1 MIPFQPRKLVMALA
15 AVLPSVAAVSAFAQ
29 EATAPVVA
37 SSAPATTAPATPG
50 TPAES
55 AASAESTKAAAA
67 TNVRNLSE
75 TRVTAKRLDAARNGL
90 SPDTGSSVYKFDTD
104 DIARLPMGDA
114 TPLNQVLLQAPGVV
128 QDSYGQL
135 HVRGDHSNL
144 QYRINGVIVPEP
156 ISGFGQM
163 LDTRFANQI
172 NVLTGALPAQYGYRT
187 AGIVDITTK
196 GASTD
201 EDGEPKA
208 FGGEI
213 GTVLGSNATHEVNAQ
228 IQGTKDRFSYYL
240 SGVFTENNLG
250 IENPTGNRNATHDHT
265 TQNKSF
271 GMLSYLLDN
280 DSRVSFM
287 FGTSN
292 SRFQIPTRTG
302 LAPKFT
308 LGGVVPPASEAL
320 NANQRE
326 KTDFQILTYQQK
338 VSPKLDY
345 QVSLFRRASRIDY
358 MPDPIG
364 DLVYNGVA
372 ADITRRNEAYGAQ
385 GDASYKLNDKHT
397 LRAGVFVQRERYVA
411 DNTASV
417 FAADSTG
424 AQTST
429 TPFTIVDNHSG
440 SGTTMGV
447 YLQDEWK
454 PTDKLT
460 VNYGA
465 RYDRVNTIVSEQQLS
480 PRLGLT
486 YDLTPRTRVH
496 AGYARYF
503 TPPPTEKFDTTSVQ
517 AFAGTT
523 NALPSDAN
531 TAVKSERSNYFDVGV
546 SHQLTPHL
554 TLGLDAYYRDV
565 RHLQDEGQFG
575 NALLYSAF
583 NYERGRIYGLEGSA
597 NYRNGNFGA
606 YLNLAVSRAQGKG
619 IETGQF
625 NFDADR
631 LAYINNHWVN
641 LDHDQRL
648 TASAGVSYRYSG
660 TTYTSDVLFGTG
672 LRNGF
677 ANTDH
682 LPAYWQMNVGAARDF
697 NLPTLGKFKTRLTV
711 LNIFDRSY
719 QLRDGTGIG
728 VGAPQFAP
736 RRTFLLSVSKPF

>member
-15 AVLPSVAAVSAFAQ
+15 AVLPSVASVSALAQ
-29 EATAPVVA
+29 QATPPA
-37 SSAPATTAPATPG
+37 STSATPTTTAPAAQPK
-50 TPAES
+50 P
-55 AASAESTKAAAA
+55 AA
-67 TNVRNLSE
+67 TNVRDLSE
-75 TRVTAKRLDAARNGL
+75 TRVTAKRLDAARNAL

-104 DIARLPMGDA
+104 DIARLPLGDA

-240 SGVFTENNLG
+240 SGVFMENNLG

-280 DSRVSFM
+280 DSRVGFM

-292 SRFQIPTRTG
+292 GRFQIPTRPG
-302 LAPKFT
+302 LTPQFT
-308 LGGVVPPASEAL
+308 LDGAVPPASEAL

-345 QVSLFRRASRIDY
+345 QVSVFRRASRIDY

-372 ADITRRNEAYGAQ
+372 ANIMRRNEAYGVQ
-385 GDASYKLNDKHT
+385 GDASYKLTDKHT

-417 FAADSTG
+417 FAADGSG

-531 TAVKSERSNYFDVGV
+531 TAVKSERSNYFDLGV

-583 NYERGRIYGLEGSA
+583 NYDRGRIYGLEGSA

-625 NFDADR
+625 NFDADE

-677 ANTDH
+677 ANTEH

>member
-37 SSAPATTAPATPG
+37 PATPVTTAPATPT
-50 TPAES
+50 TPATS
-55 AASAESTKAAAA
+55 AAPAASAKAASA
-67 TNVRNLSE
+67 TNVRDLSE

-144 QYRINGVIVPEP
+144 QYRINGVIIPEP

-240 SGVFTENNLG
+240 SGVFAENNLG

-287 FGTSN
+287 FGSSN
-292 SRFQIPTRTG
+292 SRFQIPTRPG

-345 QVSLFRRASRIDY
+345 QVSVFRRASRIDY

-372 ADITRRNEAYGAQ
+372 ADITRRNEAYGVQ
-385 GDASYKLNDKHT
+385 GDASYQLNDKHT
-397 LRAGVFVQRERYVA
+397 LRAGVFAQRERYVA

-417 FAADSTG
+417 FAADGAG

-517 AFAGTT
+517 AFSGTT

-531 TAVKSERSNYFDVGV
+531 TAVKSERSNYFDLGV

-625 NFDADR
+625 HFEADT

-672 LRNGF
+672 LRKGF

>member
-1 MIPFQPRKLVMALA
+1 MIPFQPRKLVVALA
-15 AVLPSVAAVSAFAQ
+15 AVLPSVASVSALAQ
-29 EATAPVVA
+29 EAPT
-37 SSAPATTAPATPG
+37 PATPTPPAAAPATPSA
-50 TPAES
+50 TPAKS
-55 AASAESTKAAAA
+55 ATPAA
-67 TNVRNLSE
+67 TSVRDLSE
-75 TRVTAKRLDAARNGL
+75 TRVTAKRLDAARNAL

-104 DIARLPMGDA
+104 DIARLPLGDA

-196 GASTD
+196 GAATD

-228 IQGTKDRFSYYL
+228 IHGTKDRFSYYL
-240 SGVFTENNLG
+240 SGVFAENNLG

-287 FGTSN
+287 FGSSN
-292 SRFQIPTRTG
+292 GRFQIPTRPG
-302 LAPKFT
+302 LDPKFT
-308 LGGVVPPASEAL
+308 LDGVVPPASQAL

-345 QVSLFRRASRIDY
+345 QVSVFRRSSRIDY
-358 MPDPIG
+358 TPDPIG

-372 ADITRRNEAYGAQ
+372 ADLTRRNQAYGLQ

-397 LRAGVFVQRERYVA
+397 LRAGVFVQRERFGT
-411 DNTASV
+411 DNTSSV
-417 FAADSTG
+417 FSADDTG
-424 AQTST
+424 AQTSG

-440 SGTTMGV
+440 TGTTMGV

-503 TPPPTEKFDTTSVQ
+503 TPPPTEKFDATSVQ
-517 AFAGTT
+517 AFSGTT

-531 TAVKSERSNYFDVGV
+531 TAVKSERSNYFDLGV
-546 SHQLTPHL
+546 SHQVTPHL

-597 NYRNGNFGA
+597 NYRNGNLGA
-606 YLNLAVSRAQGKG
+606 YVNVAVSRAQGKG

-625 NFDADR
+625 NFGADE
-631 LAYINNHWVN
+631 LAYINSHWVN

-648 TASAGVSYRYSG
+648 TASAGVSYLYSG

-682 LPAYWQMNVGAARDF
+682 LPAYWQMNLGAARDF
-697 NLPTLGKFKTRLTV
+697 NLPMLGKFKTRLTV

>member
-1 MIPFQPRKLVMALA
+1 MIPFQPRKLVTALA
-15 AVLPSVAAVSAFAQ
+15 AVLPSIASVSALAQ
-29 EATAPVVA
+29 EAATPA
-37 SSAPATTAPATPG
+37 SPPATP
-50 TPAES
+50 TTMAPA
-55 AASAESTKAAAA
+55 AQPKPAA
-67 TNVRNLSE
+67 TNVRDLSE
-75 TRVTAKRLDAARNGL
+75 TRVTAKRLDAARNAL

-104 DIARLPMGDA
+104 DIARLPLGDA

-240 SGVFTENNLG
+240 SGVFAENNLG

-292 SRFQIPTRTG
+292 GRFQIPTRPG
-302 LAPKFT
+302 LTPQFT
-308 LGGVVPPASEAL
+308 LDGAVPPASEAL

-345 QVSLFRRASRIDY
+345 QVSVFRRASRIDY

-372 ADITRRNEAYGAQ
+372 ADITRRNEAYGVQ
-385 GDASYKLNDKHT
+385 GDASYKLTDKHT

-417 FAADSTG
+417 FAADSSG

-440 SGTTMGV
+440 NGTTLGV

-531 TAVKSERSNYFDVGV
+531 TAVKSERSNYFDLGV

-625 NFDADR
+625 NFGADE

-677 ANTDH
+677 ANTEH

>member
-15 AVLPSVAAVSAFAQ
+15 AVLPSVASVSALAQ
-29 EATAPVVA
+29 EATPPAAAP
-37 SSAPATTAPATPG
+37 STPATTAPAT
-50 TPAES
+50 
-55 AASAESTKAAAA
+55 
-67 TNVRNLSE
+67 NVRDLSE
-75 TRVTAKRLDAARNGL
+75 TRVTAKRLDAARNAL

-104 DIARLPMGDA
+104 DIARLPLGDA

-240 SGVFTENNLG
+240 SGVFAENNMG

-271 GMLSYLLDN
+271 GMLSYLLDS

-292 SRFQIPTRTG
+292 GRFQIPTRPG
-302 LAPKFT
+302 LTPKFT
-308 LGGVVPPASEAL
+308 LDGAVPPASEAL

-345 QVSLFRRASRIDY
+345 QVSVFRRVSRIDY

-372 ADITRRNEAYGAQ
+372 ADIMRRNEAYGVQ
-385 GDASYKLNDKHT
+385 GDASYKLTDKHT

-411 DNTASV
+411 NNTSSV
-417 FAADSTG
+417 FAADDSG

-440 SGTTMGV
+440 SGTTFGV

-454 PTDKLT
+454 PTDRLT

-465 RYDRVNTIVSEQQLS
+465 RYDRVNTVVSEQQLS

-486 YDLTPRTRVH
+486 YDLTSRTRVH
-496 AGYARYF
+496 AAYARYF
-503 TPPPTEKFDTTSVQ
+503 TPPPTEKFDNTSVQ

-531 TAVKSERSNYFDVGV
+531 TAVKSERSNYFDLGI

-625 NFDADR
+625 HFDADE

-660 TTYTSDVLFGTG
+660 TTYSSDVLFGTG

-682 LPAYWQMNVGAARDF
+682 LPAYWQMNLGAARDF
-697 NLPTLGKFKTRLTV
+697 TLPTLGKFKTRLTV

>member
-1 MIPFQPRKLVMALA
+1 MIPFQPRKLVTALA
-15 AVLPSVAAVSAFAQ
+15 AVLPSIASVSALAQ
-29 EATAPVVA
+29 QATTPAPTPA
-37 SSAPATTAPATPG
+37 TPATTAPAAQAKP
-50 TPAES
+50 
-55 AASAESTKAAAA
+55 AAA
-67 TNVRNLSE
+67 NVRDLSE
-75 TRVTAKRLDAARNGL
+75 TRVTAKRLDAARNAL

-104 DIARLPMGDA
+104 DIARMPLGDA

-240 SGVFTENNLG
+240 SGVFAENNLG

-292 SRFQIPTRTG
+292 GRFQIPTRPG
-302 LAPKFT
+302 LTPQFT
-308 LGGVVPPASEAL
+308 LDGAVPPASEAL

-345 QVSLFRRASRIDY
+345 QVSVFRRASRIDY

-372 ADITRRNEAYGAQ
+372 ADITRRNEAYGVQ
-385 GDASYKLNDKHT
+385 GDASYKLTDKHT

-417 FAADSTG
+417 FAADSSG

-480 PRLGLT
+480 PRLGVT

-531 TAVKSERSNYFDVGV
+531 TAVKSERSNYFDLGV

-625 NFDADR
+625 NFDAEE

-677 ANTDH
+677 ANTEH

-711 LNIFDRSY
+711 MNIFDRSY

>member
-15 AVLPSVAAVSAFAQ
+15 AVLPSIASVSALAQ
-29 EATAPVVA
+29 EAATPA
-37 SSAPATTAPATPG
+37 STPATPATTAPAAQPK
-50 TPAES
+50 P
-55 AASAESTKAAAA
+55 AAA
-67 TNVRNLSE
+67 NVRDLSE
-75 TRVTAKRLDAARNGL
+75 TRVTAKRLDAARNAL

-104 DIARLPMGDA
+104 DIARLPLGDA

-240 SGVFTENNLG
+240 SGVFAENNLG

-292 SRFQIPTRTG
+292 GRFQIPTRPG
-302 LAPKFT
+302 LTPQFT
-308 LGGVVPPASEAL
+308 LDGAVPPASEAL

-338 VSPKLDY
+338 VSAKLDY
-345 QVSLFRRASRIDY
+345 QVSVFRRASRIDY
-358 MPDPIG
+358 TPDPIG

-372 ADITRRNEAYGAQ
+372 ADITRRNEAYGVQ
-385 GDASYKLNDKHT
+385 GDASYKLTDKHT

-417 FAADSTG
+417 FAADSSG

-531 TAVKSERSNYFDVGV
+531 TAVKSERSNYFDLGV

-625 NFDADR
+625 NFGADE

-677 ANTDH
+677 ANTEH

-697 NLPTLGKFKTRLTV
+697 NLPALGKFKTRLTV

>member
-1 MIPFQPRKLVMALA
+1 MR
-15 AVLPSVAAVSAFAQ
+15 
-29 EATAPVVA
+29 
-37 SSAPATTAPATPG
+37 
-50 TPAES
+50 
-55 AASAESTKAAAA
+55 
-67 TNVRNLSE
+67 
-75 TRVTAKRLDAARNGL
+75 
-90 SPDTGSSVYKFDTD
+90 
-104 DIARLPMGDA
+104 
-114 TPLNQVLLQAPGVV
+114 PLNQVLLQAPGVV

-144 QYRINGVIVPEP
+144 QYRINGVIIPEP

-196 GASTD
+196 GAASD

-240 SGVFTENNLG
+240 SGVFLENNLG

-292 SRFQIPTRTG
+292 GRFQIPTRPG
-302 LAPKFT
+302 LAPQFT
-308 LGGVVPPASEAL
+308 LDGAVPPASEAL

-338 VSPKLDY
+338 VSSKLDY
-345 QVSLFRRASRIDY
+345 QVSVFRRASRIDY

-372 ADITRRNEAYGAQ
+372 ANITRRNEAYGVQ
-385 GDASYKLNDKHT
+385 GDASYKLGDKHT
-397 LRAGVFVQRERYVA
+397 LRFGVFAQRERYVA

-417 FAADSTG
+417 FPADDTG

-465 RYDRVNTIVSEQQLS
+465 RYDHVNTIVSEQQLS

-531 TAVKSERSNYFDVGV
+531 TAVKSERSNYFDIGV
-546 SHQLTPHL
+546 SHQVTPHL

-583 NYERGRIYGLEGSA
+583 NFERGRIYGVEGSA

-606 YLNLAVSRAQGKG
+606 YLNVAVSRAQGKG

-625 NFDADR
+625 NFDAEE

-648 TASAGVSYRYSG
+648 TASAGVSYLYAG
-660 TTYTSDVLFGTG
+660 TTYMTDVLFGTG

-677 ANTDH
+677 ANTDR

-697 NLPTLGKFKTRLTV
+697 NLPMLGKFKTRLTV
-711 LNIFDRSY
+711 LNVFDRSY

>member
-1 MIPFQPRKLVMALA
+1 MIPFQPRKLVTALA
-15 AVLPSVAAVSAFAQ
+15 AVLPSIASVSALAQ
-29 EATAPVVA
+29 EAATPA
-37 SSAPATTAPATPG
+37 SPPATP
-50 TPAES
+50 TTMAPA
-55 AASAESTKAAAA
+55 AQPKPAA
-67 TNVRNLSE
+67 TNVRDLSE
-75 TRVTAKRLDAARNGL
+75 TRVTAKRLDAARNAL

-104 DIARLPMGDA
+104 DIARLPLGDA

-196 GASTD
+196 GASAD

-240 SGVFTENNLG
+240 SGVFAENNLG

-292 SRFQIPTRTG
+292 GRFQIPTRPG
-302 LAPKFT
+302 LTPQFT
-308 LGGVVPPASEAL
+308 LDGAVPPASEAL

-345 QVSLFRRASRIDY
+345 QVSVFRRASRIDY

-372 ADITRRNEAYGAQ
+372 ADITRRNEAHGVQ
-385 GDASYKLNDKHT
+385 GDASYKLTDKHT

-411 DNTASV
+411 DNTANV
-417 FAADSTG
+417 FAADSSG

-440 SGTTMGV
+440 NGTTLGV

-480 PRLGLT
+480 PRLGVT
-486 YDLTPRTRVH
+486 YDLTSRTRVH

-531 TAVKSERSNYFDVGV
+531 TAVKSERSNYFDLGV

-625 NFDADR
+625 NFGADE

-677 ANTDH
+677 ANTEH

>member
-15 AVLPSVAAVSAFAQ
+15 AVLPSVASVSVLAQ
-29 EATAPVVA
+29 EAV
-37 SSAPATTAPATPG
+37 APATQ
-50 TPAES
+50 AEP
-55 AASAESTKAAAA
+55 AA
-67 TNVRNLSE
+67 TNVRDLSE

-114 TPLNQVLLQAPGVV
+114 TPLNQVLLQVPGVV
-128 QDSYGQL
+128 QDSFGQL
-135 HVRGDHSNL
+135 HVRGDHANL
-144 QYRINGVIVPEP
+144 QYRINGVIIPEP
-156 ISGFGQM
+156 ISGFGQV

-240 SGVFTENNLG
+240 SGVFAENNLG

-271 GMLSYLLDN
+271 GMFSYLLDN

-287 FGTSN
+287 FGTAN
-292 SRFQIPTRTG
+292 SRFQIPTRPG
-302 LAPKFT
+302 LQPQFT
-308 LGGVVPPASEAL
+308 LDGADAPASESL

-345 QVSLFRRASRIDY
+345 QVSVFRRSSRIDY
-358 MPDPIG
+358 MPDPVG

-372 ADITRRNEAYGAQ
+372 ADISRRNEAYGVQ

-397 LRAGVFVQRERYVA
+397 LRAGVFAQRERFVA
-411 DNTASV
+411 NNTSSV
-417 FAADSTG
+417 FPADDTG
-424 AQTST
+424 AQTSG

-440 SGTTMGV
+440 SGTTLGV

-465 RYDRVNTIVSEQQLS
+465 RYDHVNTIVSEQQLS

-503 TPPPTEKFDTTSVQ
+503 TPPPTEKFDSTSVA

-531 TAVKSERSNYFDVGV
+531 TAVKSERSNYFDLGV

-575 NALLYSAF
+575 NALLFSAF

-597 NYRNGNFGA
+597 NYREGNFGA
-606 YLNLAVSRAQGKG
+606 YLNVGVSRAQGKG

-625 NFDADR
+625 NFGADE
-631 LAYINNHWVN
+631 LAYINSHWVN

-648 TASAGVSYRYSG
+648 TASAGVSYKYWG
-660 TTYTSDVLFGTG
+660 TTWMADALFGTG

-677 ANTDH
+677 VNSDH

-697 NLPTLGKFKTRLTV
+697 NLPMVGKLKTRLTV
-711 LNIFDRSY
+711 LNVFDRSY

>member
-15 AVLPSVAAVSAFAQ
+15 AVLPSVASVSALAQ
-29 EATAPVVA
+29 QATTPAPTPA
-37 SSAPATTAPATPG
+37 TPATTAPAAQAKP
-50 TPAES
+50 
-55 AASAESTKAAAA
+55 AAA
-67 TNVRNLSE
+67 NVRDLSE
-75 TRVTAKRLDAARNGL
+75 TRVTAKRLDAARNAL

-104 DIARLPMGDA
+104 DIARMPLGDA

-240 SGVFTENNLG
+240 SGVFAENNLG

-292 SRFQIPTRTG
+292 GRFQIPTRPG
-302 LAPKFT
+302 LTPQFT
-308 LGGVVPPASEAL
+308 LDGAVPPASEAL

-345 QVSLFRRASRIDY
+345 QVSVFRRASRIDY

-372 ADITRRNEAYGAQ
+372 ADITRRNEAYGVQ
-385 GDASYKLNDKHT
+385 GDASYKLTDKHT

-417 FAADSTG
+417 FAADGSG

-531 TAVKSERSNYFDVGV
+531 TAVKSERSNYFDLGV

-625 NFDADR
+625 NFDADE

-648 TASAGVSYRYSG
+648 TASAGVSYRYAG

-677 ANTDH
+677 ANTEH

>member
-15 AVLPSVAAVSAFAQ
+15 AVLPSVASVSALAQ
-29 EATAPVVA
+29 EATPPAATP
-37 SSAPATTAPATPG
+37 STPATTAPAT
-50 TPAES
+50 
-55 AASAESTKAAAA
+55 
-67 TNVRNLSE
+67 NVRDLSE
-75 TRVTAKRLDAARNGL
+75 TRVTAKRLDAARNAL

-104 DIARLPMGDA
+104 DIARLPLGDA

-196 GASTD
+196 GASAD

-240 SGVFTENNLG
+240 SGVFLENNLG

-292 SRFQIPTRTG
+292 GRFQIPTRPG
-302 LAPKFT
+302 LTPQFT
-308 LGGVVPPASEAL
+308 LDGAVPPASEAL

-345 QVSLFRRASRIDY
+345 QVSVFRRASRIDY

-372 ADITRRNEAYGAQ
+372 ADITRRNEAYGLQ
-385 GDASYKLNDKHT
+385 GDASYKLTDKHT

-411 DNTASV
+411 NNTSSV
-417 FAADSTG
+417 FAADDSG

-440 SGTTMGV
+440 SGTTLGV

-531 TAVKSERSNYFDVGV
+531 TAVKSERSNYFDLGI

-625 NFDADR
+625 NFDADE

-648 TASAGVSYRYSG
+648 TASAGVSYRYAG

-677 ANTDH
+677 ANTEH

>member
-1 MIPFQPRKLVMALA
+1 MIPFQPRKLVTALA
-15 AVLPSVAAVSAFAQ
+15 AVLPSIASVSALAQ
-29 EATAPVVA
+29 QATTPAPTPA
-37 SSAPATTAPATPG
+37 TPATTAPAAQPK
-50 TPAES
+50 P
-55 AASAESTKAAAA
+55 AAA
-67 TNVRNLSE
+67 NVRDLSE
-75 TRVTAKRLDAARNGL
+75 TRVTAKRLDAARNAL

-104 DIARLPMGDA
+104 DIARLPLGDA

-240 SGVFTENNLG
+240 SGVFAENNLG

-292 SRFQIPTRTG
+292 GRFQIPTRPG
-302 LAPKFT
+302 LTPQFT
-308 LGGVVPPASEAL
+308 LDGAVPPASEAL

-345 QVSLFRRASRIDY
+345 QVSVFRRASRIDY

-372 ADITRRNEAYGAQ
+372 ADITRRNEAYGVQ
-385 GDASYKLNDKHT
+385 GDASYKLTDKHT

-417 FAADSTG
+417 FAADGSG

-454 PTDKLT
+454 PTDKIT

-480 PRLGLT
+480 PRLGVT

-531 TAVKSERSNYFDVGV
+531 TAVKSERSNYFDLGV

-625 NFDADR
+625 NFDAEE

-677 ANTDH
+677 ANTEH

>member
-29 EATAPVVA
+29 EAATP
-37 SSAPATTAPATPG
+37 APATA
-50 TPAES
+50 
-55 AASAESTKAAAA
+55 
-67 TNVRNLSE
+67 RDLSE

-144 QYRINGVIVPEP
+144 QYRINGVVIPEP

-240 SGVFTENNLG
+240 SGVFMENNLG
-250 IENPTGNRNATHDHT
+250 IENPTSNRNATHDHT

-292 SRFQIPTRTG
+292 GRFQIPTRPG
-302 LAPKFT
+302 LEPKFT
-308 LGGVVPPASEAL
+308 LGGAQGPTFPPASEAL

-338 VSPKLDY
+338 VSPTLDY
-345 QVSLFRRASRIDY
+345 QVSLFRRSSRIDY

-372 ADITRRNEAYGAQ
+372 ADITRRNEAYGVQ
-385 GDASYKLNDKHT
+385 GDASYKLGDKHT
-397 LRAGVFVQRERYVA
+397 LRFGVFAQRERYVA
-411 DNTASV
+411 DNTSSV
-417 FAADSTG
+417 FAADATG

-454 PTDKLT
+454 PTDRLT

-465 RYDRVNTIVSEQQLS
+465 RYDHVNTIVSEQQLS

-531 TAVKSERSNYFDVGV
+531 TAVKSERSNYFDLGV

-583 NYERGRIYGLEGSA
+583 NFQRGRIYGLEGSA
-597 NYRNGNFGA
+597 NYRNGNLGA
-606 YLNLAVSRAQGKG
+606 YVNVAVSRAQGKG

-625 NFDADR
+625 NFDADA

-648 TASAGVSYRYSG
+648 TASAGVSYLYAG
-660 TTYTSDVLFGTG
+660 TTFTSDVLFGTG

-697 NLPTLGKFKTRLTV
+697 NLPMVGKFKTRLTV
-711 LNIFDRSY
+711 LNLFDRSY
-719 QLRDGTGIG
+719 EMRDGTGIG

>member
-1 MIPFQPRKLVMALA
+1 MIPFQPAKLVMALA
-15 AVLPSVAAVSAFAQ
+15 AVLPPFAAASAFAQ
-29 EATAPVVA
+29 EAAP
-37 SSAPATTAPATPG
+37 PAANAGNAATPAG
-50 TPAES
+50 S
-55 AASAESTKAAAA
+55 
-67 TNVRNLSE
+67 VRDLSE
-75 TRVTAKRLDAARNGL
+75 TRVSAKRLDAARNAL

-104 DIARLPMGDA
+104 DIARLPLGDA

-144 QYRINGVIVPEP
+144 QYRINGVIIPEP

-196 GASTD
+196 GAASD

-240 SGVFTENNLG
+240 SGVFLENNLG

-292 SRFQIPTRTG
+292 GRFQIPTRPG
-302 LAPKFT
+302 LAPQFT
-308 LGGVVPPASEAL
+308 LDGAVPPASEAL

-338 VSPKLDY
+338 VSSRLDY
-345 QVSLFRRASRIDY
+345 QVSVFRRASRIDY

-372 ADITRRNEAYGAQ
+372 ADITRRNEAYGVQ
-385 GDASYKLNDKHT
+385 GDASYKLGDKHT
-397 LRAGVFVQRERYVA
+397 LRFGVFAQRERYVA
-411 DNTASV
+411 DNTSSV
-417 FAADSTG
+417 FPADDTG

-440 SGTTMGV
+440 SGTTLGV

-465 RYDRVNTIVSEQQLS
+465 RYDHVNTIVSEQQLS
-480 PRLGLT
+480 PRLGVT

-531 TAVKSERSNYFDVGV
+531 TAVRSERSNYFDIGV
-546 SHQLTPHL
+546 SHQVTPHL

-583 NYERGRIYGLEGSA
+583 NFERGRIYGLEGSA

-606 YLNLAVSRAQGKG
+606 YLNVAVSRAQGKG

-625 NFDADR
+625 NFDAEE

-648 TASAGVSYRYSG
+648 TASAGVSYRYAG
-660 TTYTSDVLFGTG
+660 TTYMTDVLFGSG

-677 ANTDH
+677 ANTDR

-697 NLPTLGKFKTRLTV
+697 NLPMLGKIKTRLTV
-711 LNIFDRSY
+711 LNVFDRSY

>member
-1 MIPFQPRKLVMALA
+1 MIPFQPRKLVVALA
-15 AVLPSVAAVSAFAQ
+15 TVLPSVASVSALAQ
-29 EATAPVVA
+29 EATAPA
-37 SSAPATTAPATPG
+37 TPTPPAAAPAKSATP
-50 TPAES
+50 
-55 AASAESTKAAAA
+55 AA
-67 TNVRNLSE
+67 TNVRDLSE
-75 TRVTAKRLDAARNGL
+75 TRVTAKRLDAARNAL

-104 DIARLPMGDA
+104 DIARLPLGDA

-228 IQGTKDRFSYYL
+228 IHGTKDRFSYYL
-240 SGVFTENNLG
+240 SGVFAENNLG

-287 FGTSN
+287 FGSSN
-292 SRFQIPTRTG
+292 GRFQIPTRPG
-302 LAPKFT
+302 LDPKFT
-308 LGGVVPPASEAL
+308 LDGVVPPASEAL

-345 QVSLFRRASRIDY
+345 QVSVFRRSSRIDY
-358 MPDPIG
+358 APDPIG

-372 ADITRRNEAYGAQ
+372 ADLTRRNEAYGLQ

-397 LRAGVFVQRERYVA
+397 LRAGVFVQRERFGT
-411 DNTASV
+411 DNTSSV
-417 FAADSTG
+417 FPADSSG
-424 AQTST
+424 AQTSG

-440 SGTTMGV
+440 TGTTMGV

-465 RYDRVNTIVSEQQLS
+465 RYDHVNTIVSEQQLS
-480 PRLGLT
+480 PRVGLT

-503 TPPPTEKFDTTSVQ
+503 TPPPTEKFDATSVQ
-517 AFAGTT
+517 AFSGTT

-531 TAVKSERSNYFDVGV
+531 TAVKSERSNYFDLGV
-546 SHQLTPHL
+546 SHQITPHL

-583 NYERGRIYGLEGSA
+583 NYDRGRIYGLEGSA
-597 NYRNGNFGA
+597 NYRNGNLGA
-606 YLNLAVSRAQGKG
+606 YLNVAVSRAQGKG

-625 NFDADR
+625 NFGADE
-631 LAYINNHWVN
+631 LAYINSHWVN

-648 TASAGVSYRYSG
+648 TASAGVSYLYSG

-682 LPAYWQMNVGAARDF
+682 LPAYWQMNLGAARDF
-697 NLPTLGKFKTRLTV
+697 NLPMLGKFKTRLTV

>member
-15 AVLPSVAAVSAFAQ
+15 AVLPSVASVSALAQ
-29 EATAPVVA
+29 QATTPAPTPA
-37 SSAPATTAPATPG
+37 TPATTA
-50 TPAES
+50 S
-55 AASAESTKAAAA
+55 AAQAKPAAA
-67 TNVRNLSE
+67 NVRDLSE
-75 TRVTAKRLDAARNGL
+75 TRVTAKRLDAARNAL

-104 DIARLPMGDA
+104 DIARMPLGDA

-240 SGVFTENNLG
+240 SGVFAENNLG

-292 SRFQIPTRTG
+292 GRFQIPTRPG
-302 LAPKFT
+302 LTPQFT
-308 LGGVVPPASEAL
+308 LDGAVPPASEAL

-345 QVSLFRRASRIDY
+345 QVSVFRRASRIDY

-372 ADITRRNEAYGAQ
+372 ADITRRNEAYGVQ
-385 GDASYKLNDKHT
+385 GDASYKLTDKHT

-417 FAADSTG
+417 FAADGSG

-531 TAVKSERSNYFDVGV
+531 TAVKSERSNYFDLGV

-625 NFDADR
+625 NFGADE

-677 ANTDH
+677 ANTEH

>member
-15 AVLPSVAAVSAFAQ
+15 AVLPSVASVSALAQ
-29 EATAPVVA
+29 QATTPA
-37 SSAPATTAPATPG
+37 STSATPATTAPA
-50 TPAES
+50 A
-55 AASAESTKAAAA
+55 
-67 TNVRNLSE
+67 NVRDLSE
-75 TRVTAKRLDAARNGL
+75 TRVTAKRLDAARNAL

-104 DIARLPMGDA
+104 DIARLPLGDA

-196 GASTD
+196 GASAD

-240 SGVFTENNLG
+240 SGVFLENNLG

-292 SRFQIPTRTG
+292 GRFQIPTRPG
-302 LAPKFT
+302 LTPQFT
-308 LGGVVPPASEAL
+308 LDGAVPPASEAL

-345 QVSLFRRASRIDY
+345 QVSVFRRASRIDY

-372 ADITRRNEAYGAQ
+372 ADITRRNEAYGLQ
-385 GDASYKLNDKHT
+385 GDASYKLTDKHT

-411 DNTASV
+411 NNTASV
-417 FAADSTG
+417 FAADDSG

-440 SGTTMGV
+440 SGTTLGV

-531 TAVKSERSNYFDVGV
+531 TAVKSERSNYFDLGI

-625 NFDADR
+625 NFGADE

-677 ANTDH
+677 ANTEH

-697 NLPTLGKFKTRLTV
+697 NVPTLGKFKTRLTV

>member
-15 AVLPSVAAVSAFAQ
+15 AVLPSVASVSALAQ
-29 EATAPVVA
+29 EATPPAATP
-37 SSAPATTAPATPG
+37 STPATTAPAT
-50 TPAES
+50 
-55 AASAESTKAAAA
+55 
-67 TNVRNLSE
+67 NVRDLSE
-75 TRVTAKRLDAARNGL
+75 TRVTAKRLDAARNAL

-104 DIARLPMGDA
+104 DIARLPLGDA

-196 GASTD
+196 GASAD

-240 SGVFTENNLG
+240 SGVFLENNLG

-292 SRFQIPTRTG
+292 GRFQIPTRPG
-302 LAPKFT
+302 LTPQFT
-308 LGGVVPPASEAL
+308 LDGAVPPASEAL

-345 QVSLFRRASRIDY
+345 QVSVFRRASRIDY

-372 ADITRRNEAYGAQ
+372 ADITRRNEAYGLQ
-385 GDASYKLNDKHT
+385 GDASYKLTDKHT

-411 DNTASV
+411 NNTSSV
-417 FAADSTG
+417 FAADDSG
-424 AQTST
+424 AQTSN

-440 SGTTMGV
+440 SGTTLGV

-531 TAVKSERSNYFDVGV
+531 TAVKSERSNYFDLGI

-625 NFDADR
+625 NFGADE

-677 ANTDH
+677 VNSDH

-697 NLPTLGKFKTRLTV
+697 NVPTLGKFKTRLTV

>member
-1 MIPFQPRKLVMALA
+1 MIPFQPRKLVTALA
-15 AVLPSVAAVSAFAQ
+15 AVLPSIASVSALAQ
-29 EATAPVVA
+29 EAATPA
-37 SSAPATTAPATPG
+37 SPPATP
-50 TPAES
+50 TTMAPA
-55 AASAESTKAAAA
+55 AQPKPAA
-67 TNVRNLSE
+67 TNVRDLSE
-75 TRVTAKRLDAARNGL
+75 TRVTAKRLDAARNAL

-104 DIARLPMGDA
+104 DIARLPLGDA

-240 SGVFTENNLG
+240 SGVFAENNLG

-292 SRFQIPTRTG
+292 GRFQIPTRPG
-302 LAPKFT
+302 LTPQFT
-308 LGGVVPPASEAL
+308 LDGAVPPASEAL

-345 QVSLFRRASRIDY
+345 QVSVFRRASRIDY

-372 ADITRRNEAYGAQ
+372 ADITRRNEAYGVQ
-385 GDASYKLNDKHT
+385 GDASYKLTDKHT

-417 FAADSTG
+417 FAADSSG

-531 TAVKSERSNYFDVGV
+531 TAVKSERSNYFDLGV

-625 NFDADR
+625 NFGADE

-677 ANTDH
+677 ANTEH

>member
-1 MIPFQPRKLVMALA
+1 MIPFQPRKLVTALA
-15 AVLPSVAAVSAFAQ
+15 AVLPSIASVSALAQ
-29 EATAPVVA
+29 EAATPA
-37 SSAPATTAPATPG
+37 SPPATP
-50 TPAES
+50 TTMAPA
-55 AASAESTKAAAA
+55 AQPKPAA
-67 TNVRNLSE
+67 TNVRDLSE
-75 TRVTAKRLDAARNGL
+75 TRVTAKRLDAARNAL

-104 DIARLPMGDA
+104 DIARLPLGDA

-144 QYRINGVIVPEP
+144 QYRINGVVVPEP

-240 SGVFTENNLG
+240 SGVFAENNLG

-292 SRFQIPTRTG
+292 GRFQIPTRPG
-302 LAPKFT
+302 LTPQFT
-308 LGGVVPPASEAL
+308 LDGAVPPASEAL

-345 QVSLFRRASRIDY
+345 QVSVFRRASRIDY

-372 ADITRRNEAYGAQ
+372 ADITRRNEAYGVQ
-385 GDASYKLNDKHT
+385 GDASYKLTDKHT

-417 FAADSTG
+417 FAADSSG

-531 TAVKSERSNYFDVGV
+531 TAVKSERSNYFDLGV

-625 NFDADR
+625 NFGADE

-677 ANTDH
+677 ANTEH

>member
-1 MIPFQPRKLVMALA
+1 MIPFQPRALVLALA
-15 AVLPSVAAVSAFAQ
+15 AALPSLAAVPALAQ
-29 EATAPVVA
+29 EAAN
-37 SSAPATTAPATPG
+37 PAAV
-50 TPAES
+50 
-55 AASAESTKAAAA
+55 AASATSTAQAAAS
-67 TNVRNLSE
+67 NVRDLSE
-75 TRVTAKRLDAARNGL
+75 TRVTAKRLDAARNAL
-90 SPDTGSSVYKFDTD
+90 SPDTGSSVYRFDTD
-104 DIARLPMGDA
+104 DIARLPLGDA

-128 QDSYGQL
+128 QDSFGQL
-135 HVRGDHSNL
+135 HVRGDHANL
-144 QYRINGVIVPEP
+144 QYRINGVIIPEP
-156 ISGFGQM
+156 ISGFGQV

-187 AGIVDITTK
+187 AGIVDIQTK
-196 GASTD
+196 GAATD
-201 EDGEPKA
+201 EAGEPKA
-208 FGGEI
+208 VSGEI
-213 GTVLGSNATHEVNAQ
+213 GTVLGSRATHEVNAQ
-228 IQGTKDRFSYYL
+228 LQGTKDRFSYYL
-240 SGVFTENNLG
+240 SGVFAENNLG

-287 FGTSN
+287 FGTAN
-292 SRFQIPTRTG
+292 SRFQIPTRPG
-302 LAPKFT
+302 LQPQFT
-308 LGGVVPPASEAL
+308 LDGVDAPASEAL

-345 QVSLFRRASRIDY
+345 QVSVFRRASRIDY
-358 MPDPIG
+358 LPDPVG

-372 ADITRRNEAYGAQ
+372 SDVSRRNEAYGVQ
-385 GDASYKLNDKHT
+385 GDASYKLNDRHT
-397 LRAGVFVQRERYVA
+397 LRAGLFVQRERFAV
-411 DNTASV
+411 DNASTV
-417 FAADSTG
+417 FPADSTG
-424 AQTST
+424 AQTSG
-429 TPFTIVDNHSG
+429 TPFTVIDNSSG
-440 SGTTMGV
+440 SGTTLGV

-454 PTDKLT
+454 PTDRLT
-460 VNYGA
+460 INYGA
-465 RYDRVNTIVSEQQLS
+465 RYDHVNTIVSEQQLS

-486 YDLTPRTRVH
+486 YDLTSRTRLH

-503 TPPPTEKFDTTSVQ
+503 TPPPTEKFDTTTVQ
-517 AFAGTT
+517 KFIGTT

-531 TAVKSERSNYFDVGV
+531 TAVKSERSNYFDLGI

-575 NALLYSAF
+575 NALLFSAF
-583 NYERGRIYGLEGSA
+583 NYERGRIYGLEASA
-597 NYRNGNFGA
+597 NYREGSFGA
-606 YLNLAVSRAQGKG
+606 YLNLGVSRAQGKG

-625 NFDADR
+625 HFDDAE
-631 LAYINNHWVN
+631 LAYINSHWVN

-648 TASAGVSYRYSG
+648 TASAGVSYTYWG
-660 TTYTSDVLFGTG
+660 TTWLADALFGSG

-682 LPAYWQMNVGAARDF
+682 LPAYWQLKLGAARDF
-697 NLPTLGKFKTRLTV
+697 NLPLAGKLKTRLTV
-711 LNIFDRSY
+711 LNVLDRSY
-719 QLRDGTGIG
+719 ALRDGTGIG